1 MVMMNF
7 IFGQNGGQT
16 YAFPVV
22 VFVVLCG
29 DLSRSQ
35 SDLFSSHDTYR
46 NARTKKKEEEFK

>member
-7 IFGQNGGQT
+7 IFGQTGGQT

-35 SDLFSSHDTYR
+35 SDLSSSHDTYR
-46 NARTKKKEEEFK
+46 NARTKKEEEFK